1 LRGDWVVPGV
11 DLDAVAKKKNLCP
24 RVESNPDRQARSLI
38 TILTW
43 LALPLRNSV
52 LDEDEWSDSRYREGV
67 LRAVLVKIIVPT
79 LLLGIEPG
87 LARRCKK
94 YQQQILKDKPRLI
107 PSKYLVLFVSL
118 VNDTVSVT

>member
-1 LRGDWVVPGV
+1 
-11 DLDAVAKKKNLCP
+11 
-24 RVESNPDRQARSLI
+24 
-38 TILTW
+38 
-43 LALPLRNSV
+43 V